1 MKYLN
6 PLIPYIFGIVVLFTQ
21 SNFDRL
27 LSINL
32 ILQSILFLL
41 VVCIPIYKTQRMS
54 YVDIAW
60 PWGLVVIGIVNYLYN
75 DGTTIKILL
84 SSIIVCLIGLRMGI
98 GAISLWKK
106 GYLNKELSR
115 YEYQRIVWKKEGKPN
130 THLALQVDAI
140 TQGLANSTFLA
151 IPIFLVGSSANTL
164 NTVEYLGLS
173 VFLVSIIFESVA
185 DWQKLNFLKSMKI
198 QGLKNQVCDIGLWKY
213 TRHPNYFFEWMV
225 WNGVIIFSLPSLFE
239 QNGLSEIN
247 KVLIGMCILYASK
260 LMYDTLV
267 YKTGAVPSEYFSLK
281 KRPSYKEYQKTTSQ
295 FFPRFNKKTM
305 N

>member
-6 PLIPYIFGIVVLFTQ
+6 PLIPYFFGIVVLFTQ

-27 LSINL
+27 LSITL

-60 PWGLVVIGIVNYLYN
+60 PWGLVVIGTVNYLYN

-84 SSIIVCLIGLRMGI
+84 SSTIVCLIGLRMGI

-130 THLALQVDAI
+130 THLSLQVDAI

-164 NTVEYLGLS
+164 NTVEYLGLT

-185 DWQKLNFLKSMKI
+185 DWQKFNFLKSMKI
-198 QGLKNQVCDIGLWKY
+198 QGLRNQVCDIGLWKY
-213 TRHPNYFFEWMV
+213 TRHPNYFFD
-225 WNGVIIFSLPSLFE
+225 L
-239 QNGLSEIN
+239 
-247 KVLIGMCILYASK
+247 A
-260 LMYDTLV
+260 
-267 YKTGAVPSEYFSLK
+267 
-281 KRPSYKEYQKTTSQ
+281 
-295 FFPRFNKKTM
+295 
-305 N
+305 

>member
-1 MKYLN
+1 MKYIK
-6 PLIPYIFGIVVLFTQ
+6 PLIPYLLGLFVLYTQ
-21 SNFDRL
+21 SNLNEL

-32 ILQSILFLL
+32 VVQSILFLF
-41 VVCIPIYKTQRMS
+41 VVCIPIYRTQRMS

-84 SSIIVCLIGLRMGI
+84 SSIIVCIIGLRMGI
-98 GAISLWKK
+98 GAISLWGK

-115 YEYQRIVWKKEGKPN
+115 YEYQRIVWKREGKPN
-130 THLALQVDAI
+130 THAALQVDAI

-151 IPIFLVGSSANTL
+151 IPIFLVGSSTNSL
-164 NTVEYLGLS
+164 STVEYLGLT

-185 DWQKLNFLKSMKI
+185 DWQKLNFLKSMKY

-225 WNGVIIFSLPSLFE
+225 WNGVIIFSLPSLFD

-247 KVLIGMCILYASK
+247 KLFIGMCMLYASK

-295 FFPRFNKKTM
+295 FFPRFK
-305 N
+305 

>member
-1 MKYLN
+1 M
-6 PLIPYIFGIVVLFTQ
+6 
-21 SNFDRL
+21 
-27 LSINL
+27 
-32 ILQSILFLL
+32 
-41 VVCIPIYKTQRMS
+41 VCIPIYKTQRMS

-60 PWGLVVIGIVNYLYN
+60 PWGLVVIGTVNYLYN
-75 DGTTIKILL
+75 DGTTIKIFL
-84 SSIIVCLIGLRMGI
+84 SSIIVCLIGLRMGL
-98 GAISLWKK
+98 GASSLWKK

-115 YEYQRIVWKKEGKPN
+115 YEYQRIVWKKEGKLN

-151 IPIFLVGSSANTL
+151 IPIFLVGSSTNSL
-164 NTVEYLGLS
+164 NTVEYLGIS

-185 DWQKLNFLKSMKI
+185 DWQKLNFLKSMKF
-198 QGLKNQVCDIGLWKY
+198 QGLKNEVCDIGLWKY

-247 KVLIGMCILYASK
+247 KLFIGMCILYASK
-260 LMYDTLV
+260 LMYETLV
-267 YKTGAVPSEYFSLK
+267 NKTGAVPSEYFSLK

-295 FFPRFNKKTM
+295 FFPRFK
-305 N
+305 

>member
-1 MKYLN
+1 VKYAN
-6 PLIPYIFGIVVLFTQ
+6 PVIPYLLGIVILFTQ
-21 SNFDRL
+21 SDFDRL

-32 ILQSILFLL
+32 ILQSILFVL

-75 DGTTIKILL
+75 DGTGVIIII
-84 SSIIVCLIGLRMGI
+84 SSILVCVIGLRMGI
-98 GAISLWKK
+98 GAIGLWKK

-115 YEYQRIVWKKEGKPN
+115 YEYQRILWNKEGKSN
-130 THLALQVDAI
+130 VQLALQVDAI
-140 TQGLANSTFLA
+140 AQGLANSSFLA
-151 IPIFLVGSSANTL
+151 IPIFLAGASSSETL

-173 VFLVSIIFESVA
+173 VWLISIILESVA
-185 DWQKLNFLKSMKI
+185 DWQKLNFLKEMKN
-198 QGLKNQVCDIGLWKY
+198 QGLNNQVCNIGLWKY

-225 WNGVIIFSLPSLFE
+225 WNGVIIFSLPSLLDS
-239 QNGLSEIN
+239 NSLSQIN
-247 KVLIGMCILYASK
+247 KVFIGICIFYASK

-281 KRPSYKEYQKTTSQ
+281 KKTCV
-295 FFPRFNKKTM
+295 
-305 N
+305 

>member
-6 PLIPYIFGIVVLFTQ
+6 PLIPYFFGLVVLFTQ

-60 PWGLVVIGIVNYLYN
+60 PWGLVVIGIVNYLYS

-98 GAISLWKK
+98 GAIGLWKK

-115 YEYQRIVWKKEGKPN
+115 YEYQRIVWEKEEKPN

-151 IPIFLVGSSANTL
+151 IPIFLVGSNANAL

-173 VFLVSIIFESVA
+173 VFLISIIFESVA
-185 DWQKLNFLKSMKI
+185 DWQKLSFLKSMKI
-198 QGLKNQVCDIGLWKY
+198 QGLKNQVCDIGLWRY

-225 WNGVIIFSLPSLFE
+225 WNGVIIFSLPSLFD
-239 QNGLSEIN
+239 QNNLSQIN

>member
-6 PLIPYIFGIVVLFTQ
+6 PLIPYFFAIVVLFTQ

-60 PWGLVVIGIVNYLYN
+60 PWGLVVIGTVNYLYN

-84 SSIIVCLIGLRMGI
+84 SSIIVFLIGLRMGI

-151 IPIFLVGSSANTL
+151 IPIFLVGSSTNSL

-173 VFLVSIIFESVA
+173 VFFLSIIFESVA

-247 KVLIGMCILYASK
+247 KLFIGMCILYASK
-260 LMYDTLV
+260 LMYETLV
-267 YKTGAVPSEYFSLK
+267 YKTGAVPSEYFSIK

-295 FFPRFNKKTM
+295 FFTRFK
-305 N
+305 

>member
-6 PLIPYIFGIVVLFTQ
+6 PLIPYFFGIVVLFTQ
-21 SNFDRL
+21 SNLDRL

-60 PWGLVVIGIVNYLYN
+60 PWGLVVMGTVNYLYN
-75 DGTTIKILL
+75 DGITIKILL
-84 SSIIVCLIGLRMGI
+84 SSIMVCLIGLRMGI

-106 GYLNKELSR
+106 GYLNTELSR
-115 YEYQRIVWKKEGKPN
+115 YEYQRIVWKKEGKSN

-140 TQGLANSTFLA
+140 TQGLANSSFLA
-151 IPIFLVGSSANTL
+151 IPIFLVGSSTNYL

-225 WNGVIIFSLPSLFE
+225 WNGVIIVSLPSLFE
-239 QNGLSEIN
+239 QNSLSAIN
-247 KVLIGMCILYASK
+247 KLFIGMCLMYASK

-281 KRPSYKEYQKTTSQ
+281 KRPLYKDYQKTTSQ
-295 FFPRFNKKTM
+295 FFPRFK
-305 N
+305 

>member
-1 MKYLN
+1 MKYVK
-6 PLIPYIFGIVVLFTQ
+6 PLIPYLLGLVILFAQ
-21 SNFDRL
+21 SDFVRL

-32 ILQSILFLL
+32 ILQTILFVL
-41 VVCIPIYKTQRMS
+41 VVCIPIYRTQRMS

-75 DGTTIKILL
+75 EGTEIKILI
-84 SSIIVCLIGLRMGI
+84 SSLLVCVIGLRMGI
-98 GAISLWKK
+98 GAIGLWKR

-115 YEYQRIVWKKEGKPN
+115 YEYQRIVWEKEGKSN
-130 THLALQVDAI
+130 TQISLQVDAI

-151 IPIFLVGSSANTL
+151 IPIFLLGASSSETL
-164 NTVEYLGLS
+164 NAVEYLGLS
-173 VFLVSIIFESVA
+173 VWLISIILESVA
-185 DWQKLNFLKSMKI
+185 DWQKLNFLKEMKN

-225 WNGVIIFSLPSLFE
+225 WNGVIIISLPTLLESNSLS
-239 QNGLSEIN
+239 QIN
-247 KVLIGMCILYASK
+247 KIIIGIFIFYASK

-281 KRPSYKEYQKTTSQ
+281 KRPAYKDYQKTTSQ
-295 FFPRFNKKTM
+295 FFPRLKFKSD
-305 N
+305 

>member
-1 MKYLN
+1 
-6 PLIPYIFGIVVLFTQ
+6 
-21 SNFDRL
+21 
-27 LSINL
+27 
-32 ILQSILFLL
+32 
-41 VVCIPIYKTQRMS
+41 MS

-60 PWGLVVIGIVNYLYN
+60 PWGLVVIGIVNYFQS

-115 YEYQRIVWKKEGKPN
+115 YEYQRIVWEKEGKHN
-130 THLALQVDAI
+130 THFALQVDAI
-140 TQGLANSTFLA
+140 TQGMANSTFLA
-151 IPIFLVGSSANTL
+151 IPIFLVGSSTNPL
-164 NTVEYLGLS
+164 NVIEYLGLS
-173 VFLVSIIFESVA
+173 VFLLSIIFESFA

-239 QNGLSEIN
+239 QNSLSNIN
-247 KVLIGMCILYASK
+247 KSFIGICILYVSK

-281 KRPSYKEYQKTTSQ
+281 KRPSYKEYQKNTSQ